1 MEQAA
6 TEVATDLASPTT
18 PTEPRLVVDARGQ
31 LHHQDSRG
39 RFVKQSGSRAALT
52 SAKLTYGK
60 HLLPGIDGRSLPYQR
75 YRAIVSALAVD
86 AGGVDMVGAVKAQLI
101 RRFAAASVLSEQLEA
116 RIANGE
122 EVNVTEFS
130 ALSSTLVRLA
140 QRIGIDRVAKE
151 VTGLGAARM
160 LEHQEMMQEEAAKRE
175 RVRAQQQAAVE
186 VEASH
191 EGEMA

>member
-1 MEQAA
+1 M
-6 TEVATDLASPTT
+6 
-18 PTEPRLVVDARGQ
+18 VDARGVS
-31 LHHQDSRG
+31 HHQDSRG

-86 AGGVDMVGAVKAQLI
+86 AGGVEQVGAVKAQLI
-101 RRFAAASVLSEQLEA
+101 RRFAAASVLSEQLDA

-122 EVNVTEFS
+122 QVDIAEFS

-140 QRIGIDRVAKE
+140 QRIGIDRVAKD
-151 VTGLGAARM
+151 VSGFGDRM
-160 LEHQEMMQEEAAKRE
+160 LEYHEQIRQEEQAKRE
-175 RVRAQQQAAVE
+175 KVRAQQQAAVE
-186 VEASH
+186 VEVDNKEEAT
-191 EGEMA
+191 